1 MHRLLIAAIALLR
14 LLTIVEAIG
23 SGLFSAGGG
32 RNSSSSSIDA
42 REDGPPVRAEI
53 GGILIPNFTG
63 KPDIYVFVTN
73 EYKGARLVRQSA
85 CPGVIE
91 KRPMLVGRLVR
102 SVFSCLRSFSV
113 LLLDESVQYLF
124 ISLFIF
130 SFFHAEFPYLF
141 VFPEK

>member
-1 MHRLLIAAIALLR
+1 MHRLLIAAITLAR
-14 LLTIVEAIG
+14 LLAIVEAIG

-32 RNSSSSSIDA
+32 RSSSSSSSSSSSIDA
-42 REDGPPVRAEI
+42 REDGPPIRAEI
-53 GGILIPNFTG
+53 GGILIPNFAG

-73 EYKGARLVRQSA
+73 EYRGARLVRQSA
-85 CPGVIE
+85 CPAVIE

-124 ISLFIF
+124 ISNFLFLHF
-130 SFFHAEFPYLF
+130 AFP
-141 VFPEK
+141 